1 MTIWVESGS
10 DAVKSSE
17 KDKRMKFAA
26 LSPPASDIST
36 SFCPPGPTSSTSMSS
51 GTAWEML
58 VRITLMLVMTPGRLA
73 TVMDDG

>member
-1 MTIWVESGS
+1 MESGS

-17 KDKRMKFAA
+17 NDKRLEFAT

-36 SFCPPGPTSSTSMSS
+36 SFCPPGPTSSTSISS
-51 GTAWEML
+51 GTAWETL
-58 VRITLMLVMTPGRLA
+58 VRMTLTLAMRPGRLA